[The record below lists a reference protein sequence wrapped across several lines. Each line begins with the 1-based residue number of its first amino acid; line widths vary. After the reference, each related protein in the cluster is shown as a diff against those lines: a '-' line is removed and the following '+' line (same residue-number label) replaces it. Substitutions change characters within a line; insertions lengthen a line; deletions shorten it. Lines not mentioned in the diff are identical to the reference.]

1 MKLGLAVSLKFAI
14 DLTDNRGDLVTLTVL
29 VVGQVTASA
38 MT

>member
-14 DLTDNRGDLVTLTVL
+14 DLTDKGDLVTLTVW

-38 MT
+38 IT